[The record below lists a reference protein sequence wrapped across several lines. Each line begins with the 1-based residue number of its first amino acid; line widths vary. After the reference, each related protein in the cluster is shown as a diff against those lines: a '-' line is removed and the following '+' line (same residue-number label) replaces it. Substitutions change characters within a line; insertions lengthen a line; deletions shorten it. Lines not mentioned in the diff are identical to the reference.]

1 MNVFCPRNAF
11 IVAGSNRKRE
21 VICHEIVKCLSPN
34 CKKQRD
40 LITAGGHG
48 TKDREITGF
57 LKLLI

>member
-34 CKKQRD
+34 CKK
-40 LITAGGHG
+40 
-48 TKDREITGF
+48 TKGPNNGWGMEPRTVKLQVF
-57 LKLLI
+57 LSY